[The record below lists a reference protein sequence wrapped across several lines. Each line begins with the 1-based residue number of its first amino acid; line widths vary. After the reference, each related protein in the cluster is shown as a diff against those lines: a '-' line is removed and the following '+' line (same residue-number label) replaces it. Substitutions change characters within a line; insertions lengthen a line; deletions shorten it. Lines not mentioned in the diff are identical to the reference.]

1 MATKMY
7 EEVILSTQA
16 GTELTI
22 RPLTIKS
29 LRKFMETM
37 QALSGEEEVSDEKGI
52 GVMFDAAV
60 IAIRQCNKGLDEEK
74 LAELEDELDVPT
86 INRILEV
93 AGGIKVENPSLQ
105 PTQAA

>member
-1 MATKMY
+1 MATKIY
-7 EEVILSTQA
+7 EEVVLATQA
-16 GTELTI
+16 GTELTV

-29 LRKFMETM
+29 LRAFMTKMKE
-37 QALSGEEEVSDEKGI
+37 LDGEEEVSDEKGL

-60 IAIRQCNKGLDEEK
+60 IAIRQCNKELSEEK

>member
-7 EEVILSTQA
+7 EEVTLQTQA
-16 GTELTI
+16 GTEIVI

-29 LRKFMETM
+29 LRAFMDKMKE
-37 QALSGEEEVSDEKGI
+37 LDGEDVSDEKGI

-60 IAIRQCNKGLDEEK
+60 IAIRQCNKELSEEQ

-86 INRILEV
+86 INKILEV
-93 AGGIKVENPSLQ
+93 SGGIKVEDPSLQ